1 VCGIVGFNWQD
12 SEHLEKMMETLRDRG
27 PDGEGK
33 YLDEFVSLGHRRL
46 AIIDLSP
53 AGHQPMS
60 NEDETLWLTYNGEIY
75 NYVELVEEL
84 KKKGHQFRS
93 KTDSEVILH
102 AYEEWGRECVSRFN
116 GMFAFCIY
124 DRNQMQF
131 FLARDRFGVKP
142 LYYHLQNGRFTFAS
156 EIKAI
161 LEDPTIPRRPN
172 EPLIYDYLVY
182 NCYDHTQ
189 ETFFQ
194 GINALLPGHSLVFD
208 LREQRTEHYRWY
220 DIPLRPFDQGASEK
234 EILTHFRELL
244 IDAIR
249 LRLRSDVE
257 VGSCLSGGLDSSSIV
272 CSLNQFTPEH
282 SLRFRTFSVVFPHN
296 TEIDESGYIEKVVS
310 LVNVS
315 PHFVTP
321 TCSDLLQDIRSLV
334 YCQEEPFAGTNIY
347 AQWKVMKLSKEKS
360 VKVLLDGQGG
370 DELLAGYPFFFGYYF
385 LQLFLGLN
393 WKTLWRELIH
403 YRKYHRDVNE
413 GLLTPFFLLT
423 PSRLK
428 PYIIRFYSQ
437 YILDK
442 AFFKKYYGQTAVPD
456 QMYSS
461 MDLNQA
467 LYYRMK
473 YGLPQ
478 LLREEDRNSM
488 AFSIESRLPFLDYR
502 VVEFL
507 FSIPERFKIRDGM
520 TKYILR
526 ESMRGIL
533 PEEVRERVGK
543 LGFPTPMDDW
553 IREPEMSKYIQGIFS
568 SDRFRGRGYHDTAEV
583 DRVFKAHIDQK
594 ANAGMA
600 IWKMLNLELWSRIF
614 IEEDEPFHPTCHK
627 EKGSMNLSL
636 ETKW

>member
-1 VCGIVGFNWQD
+1 MCGIVGFNWQD
-12 SEHLEKMMETLRDRG
+12 SEQLEKMMETLRYRG

-53 AGHQPMS
+53 AGHQPMP

-75 NYVELVEEL
+75 NYVELVEQL
-84 KKKGHQFRS
+84 KKRGHQFRS

-124 DRNQMQF
+124 DRNRMQF

-142 LYYHLQNGRFTFAS
+142 LYYYLQNGRFTFAS

-161 LEDPTIPRRPN
+161 LEDPAIPRRPN
-172 EPLIYDYLVY
+172 EPVIYDFLVY

-189 ETFFQ
+189 ETFFE
-194 GINALLPGHSLVFD
+194 GIHALLPGHSLVFD
-208 LREQRTEHYRWY
+208 LREKRAEHFRWY
-220 DIPLRPFDQGASEK
+220 DIPLHPFDRGASEK
-234 EILTHFRELL
+234 EILTHFRDLL

-282 SLRFRTFSVVFPHN
+282 SLRFRTFSVVFPN

-310 LVNVS
+310 LVNVF

-321 TCSDLLQDIRSLV
+321 TCRDLLQDIHSLV
-334 YCQEEPFAGTNIY
+334 YYQEEPFAGTNIY
-347 AQWKVMKLSKEKS
+347 AQWKVMKLSKEKG

-385 LQLFLGLN
+385 LQLFLGFN
-393 WKTLWRELIH
+393 WKTLWRELIQ
-403 YRKYHRDVNE
+403 YRKYHRDVNH

-428 PYIIRFYSQ
+428 PYIVRFYSR
-437 YILDK
+437 YNLDK
-442 AFFKKYYGQTAVPD
+442 AFFKKYYGQTTVPD

-461 MDLNQA
+461 MSLNEA

-526 ESMRGIL
+526 ESMKGIL
-533 PEEVRERVGK
+533 PEEVRGRTGK

-553 IREPEMSKYIQGIFS
+553 MREPEMSKYIRGFFS
-568 SDRFRGRGYHDTAEV
+568 SDRFRGRGYHDTSEV
-583 DRVFKAHIDQK
+583 DRLFNAHMDRK
-594 ANAGMA
+594 ANAGLA
-600 IWKMLNLELWSRIF
+600 IWKILNLELWSRIF
-614 IEEDEPFHPTCHK
+614 IDGDRPASANQSGFTV
-627 EKGSMNLSL
+627 
-636 ETKW
+636 